1 MNNSS
6 SNASSSTKRGNSE
19 AVSYAR
25 FGSNSYIVYESK
37 FLDLDVK
44 FADVNGTNLFHVKSF
59 VESYNKVN
67 DEPIIDFADFIT
79 YHNDRYSTISEYLK
93 YAAEFYNDTSV
104 GSDPT
109 DLFDSNNRS
118 RRSPSAPEGDLLDSK
133 KRPVGSNPDGLL
145 DSNNRWNIPYVIQY
159 CYSNLDDTRGYW
171 CCGEIL
177 SRYAQRGNQRFAFM
191 VDHLIAAIATF
202 NEQKMNEALKC
213 LTLDKEKM
221 QKRIEYFKTECNHM
235 TNYMKPEIGKDYV
248 AYVEW
253 IANKNELYIGSMDKK
268 KFLNIRAKKD
278 EQGNPLRYFIYAKD
292 NKFGIQLRDLYRDC
306 LIDLFGDMIR
316 VNKCH
321 LTFIPKVN
329 LNNIQWRVRNC
340 MQRIRVAATVPEV

>member
-6 SNASSSTKRGNSE
+6 STSTDI
-19 AVSYAR
+19 YAR

-67 DEPIIDFADFIT
+67 DAPIIDFADFIT

-93 YAAEFYNDTSV
+93 YAAEFYNDTLV

-109 DLFDSNNRS
+109 DLFDSNNR
-118 RRSPSAPEGDLLDSK
+118 
-133 KRPVGSNPDGLL
+133 
-145 DSNNRWNIPYVIQY
+145 WNIPNVIVY
-159 CYSNLDDTRGYW
+159 CYSQLDNTKGYW
-171 CCGEIL
+171 VCGEIL

-191 VDHLIAAIATF
+191 VDHLITAIATF

-306 LIDLFGDMIR
+306 LIDLFGDMVR

>member
-6 SNASSSTKRGNSE
+6 TSTDNASSSTKRGNSE

-44 FADVNGTNLFHVKSF
+44 FADVNGTNMFHVKSF

-67 DEPIIDFADFIT
+67 DEPIVEFKEFIVYRT
-79 YHNDRYSTISEYLK
+79 DNNSTINEYLK
-93 YAAEFYNDTSV
+93 YAAEFYNDSRASTS
-104 GSDPT
+104 
-109 DLFDSNNRS
+109 
-118 RRSPSAPEGDLLDSK
+118 LD
-133 KRPVGSNPDGLL
+133 LL
-145 DSNNRWNIPYVIQY
+145 DSNNRWNIPNVIVY
-159 CYSNLDDTRGYW
+159 CYSQLDNTRGYW
-171 CCGEIL
+171 VSGEIL

-191 VDHLIAAIATF
+191 VDHLITAIATF
-202 NEQKMNEALKC
+202 NEEKMNEALKC

-221 QKRIEYFKTECNHM
+221 QKRIEYFKTECDHM

-278 EQGNPLRYFIYAKD
+278 DQGNPSRYFIYAKD

-306 LIDLFGDMIR
+306 LVDLFGDMIR

-329 LNNIQWRVRNC
+329 INGIQWKVRNC

>member
-1 MNNSS
+1 MNNSP
-6 SNASSSTKRGNSE
+6 SSSTSTDI
-19 AVSYAR
+19 YAR

-67 DEPIIDFADFIT
+67 DKPIIEFF
-79 YHNDRYSTISEYLK
+79 RFLEYDKTPDYLQTVYEIDHLVFNEVK
-93 YAAEFYNDTSV
+93 SKAGKKNKKNNDTLV

-109 DLFDSNNRS
+109 DLFDSNNR
-118 RRSPSAPEGDLLDSK
+118 
-133 KRPVGSNPDGLL
+133 
-145 DSNNRWNIPYVIQY
+145 WNIPNVIVY
-159 CYSNLDDTRGYW
+159 CYSQLDNTKGYW
-171 CCGEIL
+171 VSGEVL
-177 SRYAQRGNQRFAFM
+177 SRYAQYGNIKFAVM

-221 QKRIEYFKTECNHM
+221 QNRIEYFKTECNHM

-253 IANKNELYIGSMDKK
+253 IANKNELYIGSMEKK

-306 LIDLFGDMIR
+306 LIDLFGDMVR

-340 MQRIRVAATVPEV
+340 MQRIRVTATVPEV

>member
-1 MNNSS
+1 MNNST
-6 SNASSSTKRGNSE
+6 SSSTDI
-19 AVSYAR
+19 YAR

-67 DEPIIDFADFIT
+67 DEPIV
-79 YHNDRYSTISEYLK
+79 
-93 YAAEFYNDTSV
+93 EFYKFLQYENTPDYLQTMYEMDHLLLKEVTSKAGKKNKKDTN
-104 GSDPT
+104 T
-109 DLFDSNNRS
+109 L
-118 RRSPSAPEGDLLDSK
+118 PSGAECNVSS
-133 KRPVGSNPDGLL
+133 GSNPDGLL
-145 DSNNRWNIPYVIQY
+145 DSNNRWNIPNVIVY
-159 CYSNLDDTRGYW
+159 CYSQLDNTRGYW
-171 CCGEIL
+171 VCGEVL
-177 SRYAQRGNQRFAFM
+177 SRYAQYGNIRFAVM
-191 VDHLIAAIATF
+191 VDKLIAAIATF

-253 IANKNELYIGSMDKK
+253 IANKNELFVGSMDKK
-268 KFLNIRAKKD
+268 KFLNVRAKKD
-278 EQGNPLRYFIYAKD
+278 EQGNPQRYFIYAKD

-306 LIDLFGDMIR
+306 LIDLFGDLIR
-316 VNKCH
+316 VNNCH
-321 LTFIPKVN
+321 LIFNTKVN

-340 MQRIRVAATVPEV
+340 MKRIRAVATVPEV

>member
-6 SNASSSTKRGNSE
+6 SSSTSTDI
-19 AVSYAR
+19 YAR

-67 DEPIIDFADFIT
+67 DEPIIDFTNFIA
-79 YHNDRYSTISEYLK
+79 YHDDRYLSIKDYLLV
-93 YAAEFYNDTSV
+93 AAEYYNDE
-104 GSDPT
+104 
-109 DLFDSNNRS
+109 
-118 RRSPSAPEGDLLDSK
+118 PS
-133 KRPVGSNPDGLL
+133 GSNPDGLL
-145 DSNNRWNIPYVIQY
+145 DSNKRWNIPYVIQY

-171 CCGEIL
+171 CSAEIL

-306 LIDLFGDMIR
+306 LIDLFGDMVR

>member
-1 MNNSS
+1 MNSS
-6 SNASSSTKRGNSE
+6 CATAICVTIGDNT
-19 AVSYAR
+19 YD
-25 FGSNSYIVYESK
+25 VYESK
-37 FLDLDVK
+37 FLDVNVK
-44 FADVNGTNLFHVKSF
+44 YFNMDGSNMFHVKSF
-59 VESYNKVN
+59 VDSYNEMN
-67 DEPIIDFADFIT
+67 DEPIIEF
-79 YHNDRYSTISEYLK
+79 
-93 YAAEFYNDTSV
+93 AEFIRTRETGSRFIHEYIQALSSLRSSNASHGNPPCDGNTTNND
-104 GSDPT
+104 
-109 DLFDSNNRS
+109 
-118 RRSPSAPEGDLLDSK
+118 E
-133 KRPVGSNPDGLL
+133 
-145 DSNNRWNIPYVIQY
+145 NRWNIPNVIVY
-159 CYSNLDDTRGYW
+159 CYSQLNNNRGYW
-171 CCGEIL
+171 ICEEIL
-177 SRYAQRGNQRFAFM
+177 SRYAQYGNAMFAAK
-191 VDHLIAAIATF
+191 VDMLIAAIATF

-253 IANKNELYIGSMDKK
+253 IASKNELYIGSMDKK

-306 LIDLFGDMIR
+306 LIDLFGDMVR

>member
-1 MNNSS
+1 MNSS
-6 SNASSSTKRGNSE
+6 CATAICVTIGDNT
-19 AVSYAR
+19 YD
-25 FGSNSYIVYESK
+25 VYESK
-37 FLDLDVK
+37 FLDVNVK
-44 FADVNGTNLFHVKSF
+44 YFIMDGANMFHVKTF
-59 VESYNKVN
+59 VDSYNETN
-67 DEPIIDFADFIT
+67 DEPIIEFKKFLQYEGIT
-79 YHNDRYSTISEYLK
+79 DYLK
-93 YAAEFYNDTSV
+93 EYYKFINHTTNIDNEAVNH
-104 GSDPT
+104 SDAR
-109 DLFDSNNRS
+109 DIFDEN
-118 RRSPSAPEGDLLDSK
+118 GY
-133 KRPVGSNPDGLL
+133 
-145 DSNNRWNIPYVIQY
+145 WNIPKTIIH
-159 CYSNLDDTRGYW
+159 CYTIRDNTRGYW
-171 CCGEIL
+171 VSGEVL
-177 SRYAQRGNQRFAFM
+177 SRYAQRGNIKFAVM

-306 LIDLFGDMIR
+306 LIDLFGDMVR

>member
-6 SNASSSTKRGNSE
+6 SSTSTDI
-19 AVSYAR
+19 YAR

-67 DEPIIDFADFIT
+67 DEHIIDFADFIT

-109 DLFDSNNRS
+109 DLFDSNNR
-118 RRSPSAPEGDLLDSK
+118 
-133 KRPVGSNPDGLL
+133 
-145 DSNNRWNIPYVIQY
+145 WNIPNVIVY
-159 CYSNLDDTRGYW
+159 CYSQLDNTKGYW
-171 CCGEIL
+171 VCGEIL

-202 NEQKMNEALKC
+202 NEEKMNEALKC

-253 IANKNELYIGSMDKK
+253 IANKNELYIGSMEKK

-306 LIDLFGDMIR
+306 LIDLFGDMVR

>member
-6 SNASSSTKRGNSE
+6 SSTSTDI
-19 AVSYAR
+19 YAH

-67 DEPIIDFADFIT
+67 DEPIVEFKEFIVYRT
-79 YHNDRYSTISEYLK
+79 DNNSTINEYLK
-93 YAAEFYNDTSV
+93 YAAEFYND
-104 GSDPT
+104 
-109 DLFDSNNRS
+109 S
-118 RRSPSAPEGDLLDSK
+118 RASEALD
-133 KRPVGSNPDGLL
+133 LL

-171 CCGEIL
+171 VCGEIL

-191 VDHLIAAIATF
+191 VDHLITAIATF

-268 KFLNIRAKKD
+268 KFLNVRAKKD
-278 EQGNPLRYFIYAKD
+278 EQGNPQRYFIYAKD

-306 LIDLFGDMIR
+306 LIDLFGDMVR

-321 LTFIPKVN
+321 LTFISKVN

>member
-6 SNASSSTKRGNSE
+6 STSTDI
-19 AVSYAR
+19 YAR

-67 DEPIIDFADFIT
+67 DEHIIDFADFIT

-109 DLFDSNNRS
+109 DLFDSNNR
-118 RRSPSAPEGDLLDSK
+118 
-133 KRPVGSNPDGLL
+133 
-145 DSNNRWNIPYVIQY
+145 WNIPNVIVY
-159 CYSNLDDTRGYW
+159 CYSQLDNTKGYW
-171 CCGEIL
+171 VCGEIL

-253 IANKNELYIGSMDKK
+253 IANKNELYIGSMEKK

-278 EQGNPLRYFIYAKD
+278 EQGNTLRYFIYAKD

>member
-6 SNASSSTKRGNSE
+6 SSTSTDI
-19 AVSYAR
+19 YAR

-59 VESYNKVN
+59 VESYNAAN
-67 DEPIIDFADFIT
+67 EEPIIDFADFIT
-79 YHNDRYSTISEYLK
+79 FHNDRYSTTNEYLK
-93 YAAEFYNDTSV
+93 YAAEFYNDTPV

-109 DLFDSNNRS
+109 DLFDSNNR
-118 RRSPSAPEGDLLDSK
+118 
-133 KRPVGSNPDGLL
+133 
-145 DSNNRWNIPYVIQY
+145 WNIPNVIVY
-159 CYSNLDDTRGYW
+159 CYSQLDNTRGYW
-171 CCGEIL
+171 VCGEIL
-177 SRYAQRGNQRFAFM
+177 SRYAQRGNQCFAFM

-268 KFLNIRAKKD
+268 KFLNVRAKKD

>member
-6 SNASSSTKRGNSE
+6 SSSTSTDI
-19 AVSYAR
+19 YAR

-67 DEPIIDFADFIT
+67 DKPIIEFF
-79 YHNDRYSTISEYLK
+79 RFLEYDKTPDYLQTVYEIDHLVFNEVK
-93 YAAEFYNDTSV
+93 SKAGKKNKKNNDTLV

-109 DLFDSNNRS
+109 DLFDSNNR
-118 RRSPSAPEGDLLDSK
+118 
-133 KRPVGSNPDGLL
+133 
-145 DSNNRWNIPYVIQY
+145 WNIPNVIVY
-159 CYSNLDDTRGYW
+159 CYSQLDNTKGYW
-171 CCGEIL
+171 VSGEVL
-177 SRYAQRGNQRFAFM
+177 SRYAQYGNIKFAVM

-253 IANKNELYIGSMDKK
+253 IANKNELYIGSMEKK

-306 LIDLFGDMIR
+306 LIDLFGDMVR

-340 MQRIRVAATVPEV
+340 MQRIRVTATVPEV

>member
-6 SNASSSTKRGNSE
+6 STSTDNASSKTKRGNSE

-67 DEPIIDFADFIT
+67 DAPIIDFADFIT

-93 YAAEFYNDTSV
+93 YAAEFYNDTLV

-109 DLFDSNNRS
+109 DLFDSNNR
-118 RRSPSAPEGDLLDSK
+118 
-133 KRPVGSNPDGLL
+133 
-145 DSNNRWNIPYVIQY
+145 WNIPNVIVY
-159 CYSNLDDTRGYW
+159 CYSQLDNTKGYW
-171 CCGEIL
+171 VCGEIL

-191 VDHLIAAIATF
+191 VDHLITAIATF

-306 LIDLFGDMIR
+306 LIDLFGDMVR

>member
-6 SNASSSTKRGNSE
+6 SSTSTDI
-19 AVSYAR
+19 YAR

-59 VESYNKVN
+59 VDSYNEMN

-79 YHNDRYSTISEYLK
+79 FHNDRYSTTNEYLK

-109 DLFDSNNRS
+109 DLFDSNNR
-118 RRSPSAPEGDLLDSK
+118 
-133 KRPVGSNPDGLL
+133 
-145 DSNNRWNIPYVIQY
+145 WNIPNVIVY
-159 CYSNLDDTRGYW
+159 CYSQLDNTRGYW
-171 CCGEIL
+171 VCGEIL

-268 KFLNIRAKKD
+268 KFLNVRAKKD

>member
-6 SNASSSTKRGNSE
+6 SSSTSTDI
-19 AVSYAR
+19 YAR

-67 DEPIIDFADFIT
+67 DKPIIEFF
-79 YHNDRYSTISEYLK
+79 RFLEYDKTPDYLQTVYEIDHLVLNEVK
-93 YAAEFYNDTSV
+93 SKAGKKNKKNNDTSV

-109 DLFDSNNRS
+109 DLFDSNNR
-118 RRSPSAPEGDLLDSK
+118 
-133 KRPVGSNPDGLL
+133 
-145 DSNNRWNIPYVIQY
+145 WNIPNVIVY
-159 CYSNLDDTRGYW
+159 CYSQLDNTKGYW
-171 CCGEIL
+171 VCGEIL
-177 SRYAQRGNQRFAFM
+177 SRYAQYGNIKFAVM
-191 VDHLIAAIATF
+191 VDHLITAIATF

-253 IANKNELYIGSMDKK
+253 IANKNELYIGSMEKK

-278 EQGNPLRYFIYAKD
+278 ERGNPLRYFIYAKD

-306 LIDLFGDMIR
+306 LIDLFGDMVR

>member
-6 SNASSSTKRGNSE
+6 SSSTSTDI
-19 AVSYAR
+19 YAR

-67 DEPIIDFADFIT
+67 DAPIIDFADFIT
-79 YHNDRYSTISEYLK
+79 YHNDRNSTTNEYLK
-93 YAAEFYNDTSV
+93 YAAEFYNDTPV
-104 GSDPT
+104 GTDPT
-109 DLFDSNNRS
+109 GLFDKN
-118 RRSPSAPEGDLLDSK
+118 GY
-133 KRPVGSNPDGLL
+133 
-145 DSNNRWNIPYVIQY
+145 WNIPYVIQY

-171 CCGEIL
+171 VCGEIL
-177 SRYAQRGNQRFAFM
+177 SRYAQRGNQCFAFM
-191 VDHLIAAIATF
+191 VDHLITAIATF

-253 IANKNELYIGSMDKK
+253 IANKNELYIGSMEKK

-306 LIDLFGDMIR
+306 LIDLFRDMVR

-340 MQRIRVAATVPEV
+340 MQRIRVTATVPEV

>member
-6 SNASSSTKRGNSE
+6 SSTSTDI
-19 AVSYAR
+19 YAR

-59 VESYNKVN
+59 VESYNNVN
-67 DEPIIDFADFIT
+67 DEPIIDFTNFIA
-79 YHNDRYSTISEYLK
+79 YHDDRYLSIKDYLLV
-93 YAAEFYNDTSV
+93 AAEYYND
-104 GSDPT
+104 G
-109 DLFDSNNRS
+109 
-118 RRSPSAPEGDLLDSK
+118 PS
-133 KRPVGSNPDGLL
+133 GSNPDGLL

-306 LIDLFGDMIR
+306 LIDLFGDMVR

>member
-6 SNASSSTKRGNSE
+6 SSTSTDI
-19 AVSYAR
+19 YAR

-67 DEPIIDFADFIT
+67 DEPIIDFANFIKEDKD
-79 YHNDRYSTISEYLK
+79 NRYIPMYLRRLA
-93 YAAEFYNDTSV
+93 YYTLPSGAES
-104 GSDPT
+104 
-109 DLFDSNNRS
+109 DLF
-118 RRSPSAPEGDLLDSK
+118 
-133 KRPVGSNPDGLL
+133 
-145 DSNNRWNIPYVIQY
+145 DSNNRWNIPNVIVY
-159 CYSNLDDTRGYW
+159 CYSQLDNTKGYW
-171 CCGEIL
+171 VCAEIL
-177 SRYAQRGNQRFAFM
+177 SRYAQKGNIDFAIM
-191 VDHLIAAIATF
+191 VDKLIAAIATF

-253 IANKNELYIGSMDKK
+253 IANKNELYIGSMEKK

-278 EQGNPLRYFIYAKD
+278 EQGKPVRYFIYAKD

-306 LIDLFGDMIR
+306 LIDLFGDMVR

>member
-6 SNASSSTKRGNSE
+6 SSTSTDI
-19 AVSYAR
+19 YAR

-67 DEPIIDFADFIT
+67 DEHIIDFAKFLQYEGIAD
-79 YHNDRYSTISEYLK
+79 YLQES
-93 YAAEFYNDTSV
+93 YRMCHIRNRDVTLPSGPEGDTLV

-109 DLFDSNNRS
+109 DLFDSNNR
-118 RRSPSAPEGDLLDSK
+118 
-133 KRPVGSNPDGLL
+133 
-145 DSNNRWNIPYVIQY
+145 WNIPNVIVY
-159 CYSNLDDTRGYW
+159 CYSQMDNTRGYW
-171 CCGEIL
+171 VSGEVL
-177 SRYAQRGNQRFAFM
+177 SRYAQRGNIKFAVM
-191 VDHLIAAIATF
+191 VDKLIAAIATF

-253 IANKNELYIGSMDKK
+253 IANKNELYIGSMEKK

-278 EQGNPLRYFIYAKD
+278 EQGKPVRYFIYAKD

-306 LIDLFGDMIR
+306 LIDLFGDMVR

>member
-6 SNASSSTKRGNSE
+6 STSTDI
-19 AVSYAR
+19 YAR

-67 DEPIIDFADFIT
+67 DEPIV
-79 YHNDRYSTISEYLK
+79 
-93 YAAEFYNDTSV
+93 EFYKFLQYENTPDYLQTIYEMDHLLLKEVTSKA
-104 GSDPT
+104 GKKNKK
-109 DLFDSNNRS
+109 DSNTANNEVVN
-118 RRSPSAPEGDLLDSK
+118 PSDVRDIF
-133 KRPVGSNPDGLL
+133 DDLL
-145 DSNNRWNIPYVIQY
+145 DSNNRWNIPNVIVY
-159 CYSNLDDTRGYW
+159 CYSQLDNTRGYW
-171 CCGEIL
+171 VSGEIL
-177 SRYAQRGNQRFAFM
+177 SRYAQYGNIRFAVM
-191 VDHLIAAIATF
+191 VDKLIAAIATF

-278 EQGNPLRYFIYAKD
+278 ENGQPQRYFIYAKD

-306 LIDLFGDMIR
+306 LIDLFGDMVR

>member
-6 SNASSSTKRGNSE
+6 SSSTSTDI
-19 AVSYAR
+19 YAR

-59 VESYNKVN
+59 VDSYNEMN
-67 DEPIIDFADFIT
+67 DEPIMEFRTFIL
-79 YHNDRYSTISEYLK
+79 NNSENRYIPKYLERLS
-93 YAAEFYNDTSV
+93 YFLNMNNEAVNH
-104 GSDPT
+104 SDAR
-109 DLFDSNNRS
+109 DIFDEN
-118 RRSPSAPEGDLLDSK
+118 GYY
-133 KRPVGSNPDGLL
+133 
-145 DSNNRWNIPYVIQY
+145 NIPNAIMY
-159 CYSNLDDTRGYW
+159 CYSNVDNTRGYW
-171 CCGEIL
+171 VCGEIL
-177 SRYAQRGNQRFAFM
+177 SRYAQKGNIDFAIM
-191 VDHLIAAIATF
+191 VDKLIAAIATF

-253 IANKNELYIGSMDKK
+253 IANKNELYIGSMEKK